1 MRRGDLIR
9 AFGNNAAILHDN
21 GTERSAPI
29 RMDVLDGELN
39 GTRHERLIHVV
50 ALAKWGGAVWAPEN
64 CELRASVDIGSY
76 AAASL
81 KASINPGI
89 KVGKTFS
96 GIGRRGNSAESI
108 WLQPSSGGNCE
119 MLKRHNQRDTPCLL
133 IQAKEEV
140 GSFFSPNGR

>member
-64 CELRASVDIGSY
+64 CELARFSQHWLLRSP
-76 AAASL
+76 SL
-81 KASINPGI
+81 KASI
-89 KVGKTFS
+89 S
-96 GIGRRGNSAESI
+96 RGSKLVKRSLEFDRVEIAMKSI
-108 WLQPSSGGNCE
+108 WLETTQWWE
-119 MLKRHNQRDTPCLL
+119 MRN
-133 IQAKEEV
+133 V
-140 GSFFSPNGR
+140 